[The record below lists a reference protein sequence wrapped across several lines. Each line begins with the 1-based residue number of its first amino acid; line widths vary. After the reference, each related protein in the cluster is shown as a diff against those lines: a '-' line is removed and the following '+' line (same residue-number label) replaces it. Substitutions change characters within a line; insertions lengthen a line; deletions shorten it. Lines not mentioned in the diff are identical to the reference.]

1 MISVPVSP
9 STIITFLYTVPNAKY
24 VLSLEAVGI
33 EAWLYIPPS
42 PPTASLVLLSKKK
55 KRNNNDKTGR
65 GNSEGES
72 KLNI

>member
-33 EAWLYIPPS
+33 EAWPYIPP

-55 KRNNNDKTGR
+55 KKEITMIKRDEETAKGKAN
-65 GNSEGES
+65 
-72 KLNI
+72 